1 MAADPLNEQLVLSEE
16 PPAESSPA
24 AAPSR
29 VHRRHL
35 QVQQQ
40 EQYDQQPPPPP
51 PLPAVPPA
59 GRPGAQV
66 SRGRDGDGSH
76 HCPKMSLAAQITV
89 NPATAAATTA
99 PVATHWQGHR
109 VRTSYH
115 PAPSAAPQPPP
126 ATSGLRFNVVQ
137 QHHGK
142 HNTSELVPVTEDE
155 RAPPPTDR
163 NNGVGV
169 NNNNGRQAGYAG
181 GGSHRGGM
189 GLPHSEGRK
198 QDVAGSMGAIKS
210 VDIGECGKK
219 WVPPSPLFIIM
230 YANENLEMIL
240 ASRNAL

>member
-1 MAADPLNEQLVLSEE
+1 
-16 PPAESSPA
+16 
-24 AAPSR
+24 
-29 VHRRHL
+29 
-35 QVQQQ
+35 
-40 EQYDQQPPPPP
+40 
-51 PLPAVPPA
+51 
-59 GRPGAQV
+59 
-66 SRGRDGDGSH
+66 
-76 HCPKMSLAAQITV
+76 MSLAAQITV
-89 NPATAAATTA
+89 NPAAATAAATTA

-169 NNNNGRQAGYAG
+169 NNNGRQAGY